1 ARVRGIYRDPRT
13 LTVDLELLDSV
24 RTLQVSCHQQR
35 SVTFLL
41 QVLRKLSSKCGFTSA
56 LKAHEHND
64 RWRVFGEADLAGF
77 TAKNIF
83 ELALDNLDH
92 WLPRIE
98 CF

>member
-1 ARVRGIYRDPRT
+1 MWCVHRHTGP
-13 LTVDLELLDSV
+13 LSVDLELLDSV
-24 RTLQVSCHQQR
+24 RTLQVSCYQQR

-64 RWRVFGEADLAGF
+64 RWRVLGEADLAGF

-92 WLPRIE
+92 LLPRIE